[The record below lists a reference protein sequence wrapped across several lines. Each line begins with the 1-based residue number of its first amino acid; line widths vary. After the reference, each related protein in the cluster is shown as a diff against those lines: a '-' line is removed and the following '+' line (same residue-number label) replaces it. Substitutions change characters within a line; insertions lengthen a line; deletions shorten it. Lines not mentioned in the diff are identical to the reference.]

1 MEQQFQGGKYSQ
13 YYSDDQMNDEHN
25 AYAREMGQDP
35 RVMAMNYPE
44 LERRLN
50 KRYPQNRGRMTQIPN
65 RGRGPM
71 PSSYGQRGPMP
82 MQPYGPGGPIPM
94 AQKKPGFFGNL
105 FGKASSTV
113 QQHFTPAEQQQLNEC
128 KMIVRNKGRSKMGG
142 IMSMFGGKR
151 RRTKSHKRKTHK
163 RKTHKRKTH
172 KRKTHKRKSHARKH

>member
-1 MEQQFQGGKYSQ
+1 MSQQFQGGRYSQ
-13 YYSDDQMNDEHN
+13 FYSDDQMNDEHN
-25 AYAREMGQDP
+25 AYAREMGQNP
-35 RVMAMNYPE
+35 SVMAMNYPE

-71 PSSYGQRGPMP
+71 PSSYGPGGPMP
-82 MQPYGPGGPIPM
+82 Q
-94 AQKKPGFFGNL
+94 QKPGFFGNL

-151 RRTKSHKRKTHK
+151 RRTKTHK